1 MELSRYI
8 KQFKKGD
15 MTNFNTFFE
24 MTKRKIF
31 LSAYMVLKDTFL
43 ADEILQEVYLKFL
56 ENLKDIDHNKNPLS
70 YLVTISR
77 NEAINTLNRRN
88 KEVMLNED
96 YEDYVGNNDSFN
108 NLQLFEKIRKI
119 LPPDEFEILIYIVVE
134 ELKQKEVAKLLNIPI
149 GTVGFKYTK
158 AIKTLRKELEN
169 EQFWKTIKR

>member
-134 ELKQKEVAKLLNIPI
+134 ELKQNGI
-149 GTVGFKYTK
+149 G
-158 AIKTLRKELEN
+158 R
-169 EQFWKTIKR
+169 